1 MNRFGETLRE
11 GDAEEDAEH
20 RIYELVAEANA
31 MAIEAR
37 QLINKLSSFY
47 RFTCVLELKKD
58 HEPWCRISNVL
69 HLVWKC

>member
-1 MNRFGETLRE
+1 MSRDGEALPGR
-11 GDAEEDAEH
+11 DAEEDKED

-37 QLINKLSSFY
+37 QIINKLSSFY
-47 RFTCVLELKKD
+47 RFTCVFELKKG